1 MSGQLDLERLQ
12 SLLRT
17 EFIGRSVTYRQSVG
31 STMELAGQEANS
43 EAAEGFVAIA
53 EEQSAGRGRLGRH
66 WVSPPGQ
73 NLYIT
78 LLVRP
83 TLPQLRYLAV
93 IAPLAVCHAIEETT
107 GLLPRI
113 KWPNDVLLE
122 GKKVCGVLLESE
134 LTGDTVQHALIGIGI
149 NVNLDVAAHEEIR
162 DIATSLRAELGREV
176 EREAVLASTLNHLET
191 LYLALGRGEVV
202 SIAWKQRLD
211 TLGQPVRV
219 QDAGGTIAEGVA
231 VDADSDGSLIIRRD
245 DGSHVRIEAGDVT
258 LRDEPQ
264 H

>member
-1 MSGQLDLERLQ
+1 MSGQLNLGRLQ

-31 STMELAGQEANS
+31 STMELAGQEAKS

-73 NLYIT
+73 NLYVT

-122 GKKVCGVLLESE
+122 GKKVCGILLESK
-134 LTGDTVQHALIGIGI
+134 LTDDAVQHALIGIGI
-149 NVNLDVAAHEEIR
+149 NVNLDVAANEEIR
-162 DIATSLRAELGREV
+162 DVATSLRAELGREV
-176 EREAVLASTLNHLET
+176 EREAVLSATLNHL
-191 LYLALGRGEVV
+191 
-202 SIAWKQRLD
+202 
-211 TLGQPVRV
+211 
-219 QDAGGTIAEGVA
+219 
-231 VDADSDGSLIIRRD
+231 
-245 DGSHVRIEAGDVT
+245 
-258 LRDEPQ
+258 
-264 H
+264 

>member
-31 STMELAGQEANS
+31 STMELAGQEAKS

-83 TLPQLRYLAV
+83 TLPQLR
-93 IAPLAVCHAIEETT
+93 
-107 GLLPRI
+107 
-113 KWPNDVLLE
+113 
-122 GKKVCGVLLESE
+122 
-134 LTGDTVQHALIGIGI
+134 
-149 NVNLDVAAHEEIR
+149 
-162 DIATSLRAELGREV
+162 
-176 EREAVLASTLNHLET
+176 
-191 LYLALGRGEVV
+191 
-202 SIAWKQRLD
+202 
-211 TLGQPVRV
+211 
-219 QDAGGTIAEGVA
+219 
-231 VDADSDGSLIIRRD
+231 
-245 DGSHVRIEAGDVT
+245 
-258 LRDEPQ
+258 
-264 H
+264 